1 MRPWMIFILGGFLL
15 TLAALGGYTLSHR
28 KHFPGDELK
37 SRPEDTKLLYLL
49 LWLSSLSILAYIAFV
64 FGKR

>member
-1 MRPWMIFILGGFLL
+1 MIFLLGGFLL
-15 TLAALGGYTLSHR
+15 TLTALGGYTLSHR
-28 KHFPGDELK
+28 TRVPGKELN
-37 SRPEDTKLLYLL
+37 SRAEDTKLLYLL